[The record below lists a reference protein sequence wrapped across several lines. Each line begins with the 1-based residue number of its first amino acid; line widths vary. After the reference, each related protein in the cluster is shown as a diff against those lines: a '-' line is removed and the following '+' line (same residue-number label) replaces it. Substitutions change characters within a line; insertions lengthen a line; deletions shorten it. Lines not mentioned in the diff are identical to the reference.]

1 MKKTKSDE
9 TDLLVMSIVAGMQE
23 KKAKSVKVLDLRNIK
38 SGFTDCF
45 VICHGTSDRHVESI
59 VDSVEEVARK
69 KTKEKPWNIEGSERN
84 EWVLIDYIN
93 VVVHVFVQDKRKFY
107 AIEELW
113 GDADIT
119 EFDDV
124 I

>member
-1 MKKTKSDE
+1 MNKKKSDE
-9 TDLLVMSIVAGMQE
+9 TDLLVMGIVAGMQE
-23 KKAKSVKVLDLRNIK
+23 KKAKSIKILDLRKLK

-59 VDSVEEVARK
+59 ADSVEETVRK
-69 KTKEKPWNIEGSERN
+69 KLKEKPWHIEGTERN

-93 VVVHVFVQDKRKFY
+93 VVAHIFVEPKRNSY

-113 GDADIT
+113 GDAEIT

-124 I
+124 L

>member
-1 MKKTKSDE
+1 MNKKKSDE
-9 TDLLVMSIVAGMQE
+9 TDLLVMGIVAEMQE
-23 KKAKSVKVLDLRNIK
+23 KKAKSIKILDLRKLK

-59 VDSVEEVARK
+59 ADSVEETVRK
-69 KTKEKPWNIEGSERN
+69 KLKEKPWHIEGTERN

-93 VVVHVFVQDKRKFY
+93 VVAHIFVEPKRNFY

-113 GDADIT
+113 GDAEIT

-124 I
+124 L